1 MANRELAN
9 FLKAGTTTFAKNTTW
24 GKQTQNIK
32 NSTKEGFS
40 FRALFPTINIL
51 PGKGR
56 KKKNQ
61 QLPKSIFHSGSRKGN
76 KQEAVRGNNTP
87 NKVLLGKKQ

>member
-24 GKQTQNIK
+24 GKQSQNIK

-56 KKKNQ
+56 KKKKINSCRRVSFI
-61 QLPKSIFHSGSRKGN
+61 L
-76 KQEAVRGNNTP
+76 EAEKETN
-87 NKVLLGKKQ
+87 KKQ